1 MKTGTVEIAFF
12 TKQGTRTGALLRS
25 LPALLL
31 RLFCC
36 FPVALPAQNNPHPAF
51 RQYSTGDGLSSSEI
65 YDILQDRD
73 GYIWISSDNGVS
85 RFDGYSFRNY
95 SVKDGLLENVIFRM
109 QLDTAGRLWMQA
121 MGGNLYY
128 LNGDTILPYWNNQV
142 LKEFEGGSDVY
153 PGFIVEGAG
162 ETVHVAAWGYGI
174 LSVSRDG
181 AVKTYSREESEYFQV
196 FEKNGYA
203 ISSSNLKKSELKSFS
218 INLGKS
224 PDQSFSIPVYFYVP
238 GAIWPFPKTFYSKVG
253 RQFEAFLLAPG
264 QYLLK
269 IADEVWYLNN
279 GIVQW
284 QHHFPQVLDHACL
297 MTNGQLWLGLYGQQG
312 LKIYPSI
319 DAFRTAEANTWLPGE
334 SVSYFMEDREGGIW
348 IATNKNG
355 VFYTPA
361 DALQVYDTETG
372 LSNENVTALSI
383 ATDRELYVGLGNGDV
398 WQLDHQ
404 LEKLEQL
411 PGLPTLDFIQD
422 LHYDRQ
428 NNRLWAGNSI
438 LYFLQNTHWLRK
450 EVDYQNRLRS
460 FGNRIAESPDGKR
473 LWVSG
478 HVGFLGLEGANSTP
492 ANIQIGYDKR
502 TYAVQEDYA
511 GNVWVGRPKGLFE
524 WKNGALHE
532 RQNLHPAFSLR
543 VEDIALMP
551 DSTLVVATKGGGVV
565 FWKGTQFEQ
574 LTTNQGLSAD
584 MLECLHVDAQGVVWA
599 GTLNGLNRISGAW
612 GKRQVEQLTVSH
624 GLPSN
629 EINGIRTS
637 GETVWVATSKG
648 LARFSSKKNNPFSP
662 RPILESVLAN
672 NQAVDLAPIVQLRPN
687 QNNLSINFLAL
698 NYKMNGKIRYRYRMD
713 GGLWTQTPNR
723 AVNFAELPPGERL
736 FEVQAQNED
745 GVWSESA
752 VLRFVIQPPWWAT
765 WWARTAA
772 FLAAFLLV
780 LSVYKYR
787 TGQLKKENKTQRQMA
802 ELERA
807 ALQAQM
813 NPHFI
818 FNCLNS
824 IQNFILQNEKEAAI
838 LYLGRF
844 AGLVRSMLNASVA
857 GQIMLEEE
865 VQLLNNYLELEKLRF
880 KNRFTFEVETEP
892 GLDRFE
898 TMIPPLLV
906 QPYVENA
913 VQHGISGRTEGGK
926 IAIFFSKKTNWLEV
940 TIRDNG
946 AGMEPANRK
955 NAPLKTYKSFGM
967 SITRNRLELLSDSK
981 GKSQVNTQ
989 TLYDENGRVCG
1000 TEVFIQIELGEKMQL
1015 HKNANL

>member
-1 MKTGTVEIAFF
+1 METAHPDTAFLP
-12 TKQGTRTGALLRS
+12 KQVAFPQGLFHS

-31 RLFCC
+31 GLLFC
-36 FPVALPAQNNPHPAF
+36 FPGWLSAQNNPHPAF
-51 RQYSTGDGLSSSEI
+51 RQYSTDNGLSSSEI
-65 YDILQDRD
+65 YGILQDRQ
-73 GYIWISSDNGVS
+73 GYIWISSDNGIS
-85 RFDGYSFRNY
+85 RFDGYGFRNY

-128 LNGDTILPYWNNQV
+128 LEGDTILPYWNNRV
-142 LKEFEGGSDVY
+142 LKDFKGGSDVY

-162 ETVHVAAWGYGI
+162 ETVHISAWGFGI
-174 LSVSRDG
+174 LSISRDG
-181 AVKTYSREESEYFQV
+181 AVKTYSQDEPEYFQV

-203 ISSSNLKKSELKSFS
+203 ISSSNLKKSELKSFK
-218 INLGKS
+218 INQGKS
-224 PDQSFSIPVYFYVP
+224 PGQIYSIPVFFYVP
-238 GAIWPFPKTFYSKVG
+238 GAVWPFPEIFYAGIG

-269 IADEVWYLNN
+269 IADEVWYIKN
-279 GIVQW
+279 GNVYW
-284 QHHFPQVLDHACL
+284 QHHFPQVIDHAGL
-297 MTNGQLWLGLYGQQG
+297 MTNGQLWLGIYGQKG
-312 LKIYPSI
+312 LKIYPSV
-319 DAFRTAEANTWLPGE
+319 DAFRTNEANTWLSGE

-361 DALQVYDTETG
+361 DALRVYDRATG
-372 LSNENVTALSI
+372 LRDEKVTALTI
-383 ATDRELYVGLGNGDV
+383 KNDRELYVGMGNGEV
-398 WQLDHQ
+398 WQLNHQ
-404 LEKLEQL
+404 YEKLNQL
-411 PGLPTLDFIQD
+411 PGLPTLHFIQD

-438 LYFLQNTHWLRK
+438 LYFFQNDQWFRK
-450 EVDYQNRLRS
+450 EVDYRNRLLS
-460 FGNRIAESPDGKR
+460 FGNRITESPDRTG

-478 HVGFLGLEGANSTP
+478 HGGFMSLEGANSALGT
-492 ANIQIGYDKR
+492 AQIGYDQR

-511 GNVWVGRPKGLFE
+511 GRVWVGRPKGLFE

-551 DSTLVVATKGGGVV
+551 DSTLAIATKGGGVV
-565 FWKGTQFEQ
+565 FWKAKQFEQ
-574 LTTNQGLSAD
+574 LTTDQGLSAD
-584 MLECLHVDAQGVVWA
+584 MLECLHADAQGIVWA
-599 GTLNGLNRISGAW
+599 GTLNGLNRISGSW
-612 GKRQVEQLTVSH
+612 GKRRVEQITVSH

-629 EINGIRTS
+629 EINRIRTV
-637 GETVWVATSKG
+637 GETVWVATSGG
-648 LARFSSKKNNPFSP
+648 LVRFSSKKYNPFSP
-662 RPILESVLAN
+662 KPILESVLAN
-672 NQAVDLAPIVQLRPN
+672 NRAVDLTQAPHLRPN

-698 NYKMNGKIRYRYRMD
+698 NFKMNGQIQYRYRMD

-723 AVNFAELPPGERL
+723 AVNYAELPPGKRM

-745 GVWSESA
+745 GVWSESTA
-752 VLRFVIQPPWWAT
+752 LDFVIEPPWWAT
-765 WWARTAA
+765 WWVRAGA
-772 FLAAFLLV
+772 FIAAFLLIFG
-780 LSVYKYR
+780 LYKYR
-787 TGQLKKENKTQRQMA
+787 TGQLKKENITQRQIT

-844 AGLVRSMLNASVA
+844 ASLIRSVLNASVA
-857 GQIMLEEE
+857 GKIMLEEE

-880 KNRFTFEVETEP
+880 KNRFSFTVEVAED
-892 GLDRFE
+892 LDRFE
-898 TMIPPLLV
+898 TMIPPLLM

-913 VQHGISGRTEGGK
+913 VLHGISGRTSGGK
-926 IAIFFSKKTNWLEV
+926 VAVWFSKKANLLV
-940 TIRDNG
+940 VSIQDNG
-946 AGMEPANRK
+946 AGLHLK
-955 NAPLKTYKSFGM
+955 NMQDNKPKTHKSFGM
-967 SITRNRLELLSDSK
+967 TITKHRLELLATGK
-981 GKSQVNTQ
+981 EKSQVNIKTR
-989 TLYDENGRVCG
+989 YDENGGVAG
-1000 TEVFIQIELGEKMQL
+1000 TEVSIHIELP
-1015 HKNANL
+1015 HTN